1 MRKTTKEEEKK
12 SLKLDFQTMARKIKA
27 SGEVEKSVKGIR
39 TNFTT
44 ILYDKFLYYIHYGY
58 QIMKVDLA
66 QQKEIED
73 EENAEMNSITSV
85 FSAASALTS
94 EEEKRLIEEEDDVDD
109 FDDISIMIDVNKDDD
124 KLFESFFIKDLPPQC
139 TLVDIIFKKFKD
151 NESRLAE
158 DSYFIKTLLEK
169 IYCMPYRVFDA
180 LVAHF
185 MRFVDEIS
193 VMLVI

>member
-1 MRKTTKEEEKK
+1 
-12 SLKLDFQTMARKIKA
+12 
-27 SGEVEKSVKGIR
+27 
-39 TNFTT
+39 
-44 ILYDKFLYYIHYGY
+44 
-58 QIMKVDLA
+58 MKVDLA

-94 EEEKRLIEEEDDVDD
+94 EEEKRLIEEEDD
-109 FDDISIMIDVNKDDD
+109 DVNKDDD

-158 DSYFIKTLLEK
+158 ERSDPQMDPMIAKLYKG
-169 IYCMPYRVFDA
+169 
-180 LVAHF
+180 
-185 MRFVDEIS
+185 
-193 VMLVI
+193 